1 MRSRGSSGTMSMRVV
16 ICGAGVIGAAAAY
29 ELSRRNVAV
38 TVIERWRVAGA
49 ASGKSGG
56 FLARDW
62 CRGTP
67 VAALAE
73 RSFDLHAAWAHDL
86 GDGYGYRRLDTFAVT
101 LSSRR
106 KHARAHGDSVA
117 GWLAADVLDCNRIG
131 NRDTTAQIDP
141 EAFTRTL
148 IEAATA
154 RGARLTIGTV
164 TAIRRSRAN
173 QRVEGV
179 CLEDGR
185 DFPAEAVII
194 AMGPWSVLAA
204 HWLAM
209 PAVYGLKG
217 HSIVFRPTAMLPPEA
232 IFAEFEDA
240 DGEVYTP
247 EIVPRADGTLYICGL
262 SGNAPLPLDPSEV
275 TPEPG
280 GCEKLRTISE
290 RLVPVLGTA
299 VVLASQSCHRPITA
313 DGIPLIGPVPQVP
326 GAYVA
331 TGHSVWGMLNAPGTA
346 EALSDLIISGRP
358 QHLHLDAFLPSRLP
372 ALDPKALSIGSNPS

>member
-1 MRSRGSSGTMSMRVV
+1 MRIV

-73 RSFDLHAAWAHDL
+73 RSFDLHSAWAHDL
-86 GDGYGYRRLDTFAVT
+86 GDGYGYRRLDAFSVT
-101 LSSRR
+101 LSDRR
-106 KHARAHGDSVA
+106 KHARAPGGSV
-117 GWLAADVLDCNRIG
+117 GWLAADVSDCSRIG

-141 EAFTRTL
+141 EAFTRSL

-164 TAIRRSRAN
+164 TAVRRSRAN

-209 PAVYGLKG
+209 PAVY
-217 HSIVFRPTAMLPPEA
+217 
-232 IFAEFEDA
+232 
-240 DGEVYTP
+240 
-247 EIVPRADGTLYICGL
+247 
-262 SGNAPLPLDPSEV
+262 
-275 TPEPG
+275 
-280 GCEKLRTISE
+280 
-290 RLVPVLGTA
+290 
-299 VVLASQSCHRPITA
+299 
-313 DGIPLIGPVPQVP
+313 
-326 GAYVA
+326 
-331 TGHSVWGMLNAPGTA
+331 
-346 EALSDLIISGRP
+346 
-358 QHLHLDAFLPSRLP
+358 
-372 ALDPKALSIGSNPS
+372 